1 MLKRVF
7 ELLRS
12 TIETW
17 SRCKASR
24 MSAAM
29 TYYSMVSLAP
39 LLTFAVAIASFFF
52 DSQAARDQIVEQVEL
67 YSSETVGEI
76 VSGLLDNATRPNSG
90 LIAGA
95 ISLLVLLY
103 GASGVFSQLYD
114 TFEEIGQ
121 TPVEERIGLKF
132 TLKKRLLGILMVLI
146 AGLLI
151 VCSIVAG
158 STLQSISA
166 KIAGAYPDSL
176 YWLNLAEKSITWLGL
191 PLILFLMFWL
201 IPTQRLKWT
210 DVVPAA
216 FLTALLIALNRFV
229 VVAYLRFSSTSE
241 VYGAAGS
248 LVVMLIWMYLTGLA
262 VFFGA
267 AFAQSWAR
275 TFGTLKN

>member
-1 MLKRVF
+1 
-7 ELLRS
+7 
-12 TIETW
+12 
-17 SRCKASR
+17 
-24 MSAAM
+24 M

-52 DSQAARDQIVEQVEL
+52 DSQAARDQIIEQVEL
-67 YSSETVGEI
+67 HSSPTVGGI

-95 ISLLVLLY
+95 ISLAILLY

-114 TFEEIGQ
+114 TFEEIGE
-121 TPVEERIGLKF
+121 TPVEERIGFRF
-132 TLKKRLLGILMVLI
+132 TLKQRLLGILMVLI

-158 STLQSISA
+158 SALNSISE
-166 KIAGAYPDSL
+166 KIAASYPDSL
-176 YWLNLAEKSITWLGL
+176 SWLNMAEKFITWLGL

-201 IPTQRLKWT
+201 IPTRRLKWS

-216 FLTALLIALNRFV
+216 LLTSLLIALNRFV
-229 VVAYLRFSSTSE
+229 VVAYLKFSSTSE

-248 LVVMLIWMYLTGLA
+248 LVIMLIWMYLTGLA

-275 TFGTLKN
+275 TFGSLRSQA